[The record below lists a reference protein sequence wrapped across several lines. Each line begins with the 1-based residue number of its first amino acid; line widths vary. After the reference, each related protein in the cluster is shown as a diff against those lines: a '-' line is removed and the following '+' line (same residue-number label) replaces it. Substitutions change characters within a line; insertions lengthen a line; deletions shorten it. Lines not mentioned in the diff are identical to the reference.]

1 MDPGA
6 LVGLPS
12 KKDNA
17 KNQLR
22 NDARSKR
29 PMHKA

>member
-12 KKDNA
+12 KKGDAND
-17 KNQLR
+17 QLR
-22 NDARSKR
+22 SDGRSKR